1 MPFKVISN
9 SFAQDRFNLVIPRPA
24 VVLVPVVYAMCGI
37 AFLFDLTRDNT
48 LAFGIF
54 YAPLVAT
61 SVVNGSWGKL
71 WWLTALALAMVVVG
85 AFFPVVNSDLP
96 DLIGNRLLSVIA
108 VLATT
113 ACAYHARR
121 IQERLAEETRRAEAA
136 ERIKTDVL
144 TNLSQE
150 IRTPLHSLIGV
161 LTLTAAVSKP
171 DQRLVLDRIQS
182 DGKRLLSTIDN
193 LIDLTQI
200 EEHTLR
206 PQAVDITT
214 IARSAADYSRQAAQD
229 RQVAIAITA
238 EDDALALADSWAVRR
253 ILDNLLANA
262 VRVSPPG
269 ATVTVSVTRN
279 VGMIIASISDH
290 GRGFTNPTREQ
301 DRFTASHGAGLA
313 LSERLALAMNGRL
326 AARNQTD
333 AGAIVSLSLPAA

>member
-1 MPFKVISN
+1 MPFKVISK

-144 TNLSQE
+144 TNLAPRLDLMIMHEGNS
-150 IRTPLHSLIGV
+150 ISHNLRTV
-161 LTLTAAVSKP
+161 
-171 DQRLVLDRIQS
+171 VLDPNGIIYHQF
-182 DGKRLLSTIDN
+182 DGNEWTPKN
-193 LIDLTQI
+193 LAD
-200 EEHTLR
+200 
-206 PQAVDITT
+206 AVL
-214 IARSAADYSRQAAQD
+214 QAA
-229 RQVAIAITA
+229 I
-238 EDDALALADSWAVRR
+238 
-253 ILDNLLANA
+253 
-262 VRVSPPG
+262 
-269 ATVTVSVTRN
+269 
-279 VGMIIASISDH
+279 
-290 GRGFTNPTREQ
+290 
-301 DRFTASHGAGLA
+301 
-313 LSERLALAMNGRL
+313 
-326 AARNQTD
+326 
-333 AGAIVSLSLPAA
+333 LPAKP